1 MNYRMIVYIMGQILR
16 IVGLCMLLPI
26 LVGFYY
32 GESHV
37 ISTFGIPAL
46 ITLAISFAFTVKK
59 PKNRSVYSME
69 GFISV
74 AASWIGMSAIGA
86 LPFVISGEIPHYVD
100 ALFETVS
107 GFTTTGSTIMTDVES
122 MSRSCM
128 FWRAFTH
135 WLGGM
140 GVLMFVLAVMNSN
153 DVRTMHMMR
162 AECAGP
168 NVGRL
173 VSKSSFSAR
182 ILYIIYIALTVL
194 EILVLVIL
202 KMPLYDAVIHAF
214 SSAGTG
220 GFSLWNDSI
229 AHYNSP
235 AIEIAVAIF
244 ILLFGVN
251 FNLYY
256 FLALKKFSLVFKN
269 EELRTYLG
277 IIAAATIVIG
287 VSILGN
293 YDSAG
298 EAFRKSFFMVS
309 STITST
315 GFATA
320 DTGEWGNFPQ
330 TLMLLLMFVG
340 ACAGSTGG
348 GMKVSRILIIVKTGI
363 RELKYIVSPRAVAT
377 VKLDGKPVE
386 KDVIRGASNYFILF
400 MIIYAFSVLMLS
412 FDTFAIEENISAVT
426 TCMNN
431 IGFGVGTLDTSGNF
445 SGFSAFSKLVLCFD
459 MLIGRLEI
467 YPLILLF
474 GIKRKY

>member
-1 MNYRMIVYIMGQILR
+1 MNYRMIIYIMGQILR

-26 LVGFYY
+26 LVGFIYN
-32 GESHV
+32 ESHV
-37 ISTFGIPAL
+37 ITTFGIPAV
-46 ITLAISFAFTVKK
+46 ITLIISFAFTVKK
-59 PKNRSVYSME
+59 PKDRSIFSME
-69 GFISV
+69 SFVSV
-74 AASWIGMSAIGA
+74 AASWVAMSAIGA
-86 LPFVISGEIPHYVD
+86 LPFVISGEIPNYID

-107 GFTTTGSTIMTDVES
+107 GFTTTGSTILGDVEN

-182 ILYIIYIALTVL
+182 ILYGIYIFLTAAEV
-194 EILVLVIL
+194 IVLVIL
-202 KMPLYDAVIHAF
+202 KMPIYDAIIHAC

-235 AIEIAVAIF
+235 AIEMAVAIF

-256 FLALKKFSLVFKN
+256 FLAIKKFALVFKN
-269 EELRTYLG
+269 EELRVYLG
-277 IIAAATIVIG
+277 VIVCATGVIG
-287 VSILGN
+287 ISLVEHYGSVLE
-293 YDSAG
+293 SL
-298 EAFRKSFFMVS
+298 RRTFFMVC

-315 GFATA
+315 GFATV
-320 DTGEWGNFPQ
+320 DTGEWNNFAQ
-330 TLMLLLMFVG
+330 TLLLLLMFVG

-377 VKLDGKPVE
+377 VKMDGKPVE

-400 MIIYAFSVLMLS
+400 MLIYAFSVLMLS
-412 FDTFAIEENISAVT
+412 FDTFTFEENVSAVT

-431 IGFGVGTLDTSGNF
+431 IGFGLGRLDTSGNF
-445 SGFSAFSKLVLCFD
+445 GGFSVFSKLVLCFD

-467 YPLILLF
+467 YPLIMLF
-474 GIKRKY
+474 GIRKRY